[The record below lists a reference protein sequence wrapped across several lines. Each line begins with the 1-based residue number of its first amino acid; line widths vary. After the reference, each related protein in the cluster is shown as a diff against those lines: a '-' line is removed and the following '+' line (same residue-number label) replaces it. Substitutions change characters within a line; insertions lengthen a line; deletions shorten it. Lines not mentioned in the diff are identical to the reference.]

1 MVGCGRATRATSVV
15 ISMSVTYLFP
25 GQGSQYVGMGR
36 DLYER
41 EPAARAVFDQADA
54 ILGFAL
60 SRLCFE
66 GPENAL
72 TDTVNQQPALLACS
86 LAAWQLIESQD
97 TWPRADYVA
106 GHSLG
111 EFSALVAAGS
121 ISFAD
126 GLRLVRKRGE
136 LMKQAGEIAPGGM
149 AALLG
154 LDADRAAAI
163 CAAAADATGK
173 PVQVANDNCPGQ
185 LVISGDVVALEEA
198 LSQATIAGA
207 RKVVRL
213 PISIAAHSELMAS
226 VSAEF
231 AAVVDAIPVNTPT
244 IPIIGNVTATPL
256 PSPRHIRQELKQQ
269 LTQSVR
275 WTASMQLLQARNV
288 TTFVEVGPGNV
299 LTGLMKRIDRQSN
312 RQTFD
317 FGDET
322 S

>member
-1 MVGCGRATRATSVV
+1 MSVV
-15 ISMSVTYLFP
+15 YLFP

-36 DLYER
+36 ALYER

-54 ILGFAL
+54 ILGFSL
-60 SRLCFE
+60 SRLCFD
-66 GPENAL
+66 GPEDAL
-72 TDTVNQQPALLACS
+72 TDTVNQQPALVACS
-86 LAAWQLIESQD
+86 IVAWQLIESQD
-97 TWPRADYVA
+97 AWPRADYVA

-136 LMKQAGEIAPGGM
+136 LMKRAGEIAPGGM

-154 LDADRAAAI
+154 LDADRAASI
-163 CAAAADATGK
+163 CATAADKTGK
-173 PVQVANDNCPGQ
+173 PVQLANDNCPGQ
-185 LVISGDVVALEEA
+185 LVISGDVAALEEA
-198 LSQATIAGA
+198 MHHATTAGA

-213 PISIAAHSELMAS
+213 PISIAAHSELMAP

-231 AAVVDAIPVNTPT
+231 AAVVDSIPVNTPN

-256 PSPRHIRQELKQQ
+256 PSPRHIRQELKEQ

-275 WTASMQLLQARNV
+275 WTSSMQQLQTRGV
-288 TTFVEVGPGNV
+288 TTFIEVGPGNV
-299 LTGLMKRIDRQSN
+299 LTGLMKRIDRQSV

-317 FGDET
+317 FGDEPG
-322 S
+322 